1 MTVNLAEKY
10 APKIATKFT
19 HGSYLGGKV
28 STDFEFVG
36 VRTLKIVTPL
46 TVPENDYKRSGS
58 NRYGDPEEMQD
69 SVQELQM
76 TQDKSATLTID
87 KGNQKDQMNL
97 KEAGRMVTLQLN
109 ERTIPAADKYAFT
122 QYATNA
128 GKIVAVATP
137 TKANIV
143 EYIATA
149 QEEFEEQEVPE
160 EGRFLYI
167 NPANYKLLKLSPEFS
182 SLETLGTKA
191 LGKGHVGEAMGF
203 QIIRVPAKRLPANVH
218 FIATYKGSI
227 LFPFKIKDAKYHQD
241 PPGVSGDLLELRHY
255 YDAFVIG
262 AKSAGVYAC
271 VASGKQQAAPTI
283 TYTGGATDTLVI
295 ASAGATE
302 IKYTLDGT
310 DPRSSITAEVYTAA
324 INTSTWTLGDVIT
337 VRAIAAKD
345 GLYPSDVTTQ
355 DITVA

>member
-19 HGSYLGGKV
+19 AGSYLGGRT

-36 VRTLKIVTPL
+36 VKTLKIVTPL

-76 TQDKSATLTID
+76 TQDKGATLTID

-97 KEAGRMVTLQLN
+97 KEAGKMVTLQLN
-109 ERTIPAADKYAFT
+109 ERTIPTADKYAFT

-137 TKANIV
+137 TKSNIV
-143 EYIATA
+143 EYLASA
-149 QEEFEEQEVPE
+149 QEYFDENEVPE

-167 NPANYKLLKLSPEFS
+167 NPTNYKFLKLSPEFMN
-182 SLETLGTKA
+182 LETLGTKA
-191 LGKGHVGEAMGF
+191 LGKGHVGECMGF
-203 QIIRVPAKRLPANVH
+203 QVVRVPSNRLPANVH
-218 FIATYKGSI
+218 FIATYKESI
-227 LFPFKIKDAKYHQD
+227 LFPFKIKDAKYHTD
-241 PPGVSGDLLELRHY
+241 PPGISGDLLELRHY
-255 YDAFVIG
+255 YDAFVVG
-262 AKSAGVYAC
+262 AKAAGVYAC
-271 VASGKQQAAPTI
+271 IVTGKQQTAPTI

-295 ASAGATE
+295 ASTGATE

-310 DPRSSITAEVYTAA
+310 DPRSSITAEDYTAA
-324 INTSTWTLGDVIT
+324 INTSTWTVGKVIT
-337 VRAIAAKD
+337 VKAIAYKTD
-345 GLYPSDVTTQ
+345 IYPSDVITQ
-355 DITVA
+355 DITVV